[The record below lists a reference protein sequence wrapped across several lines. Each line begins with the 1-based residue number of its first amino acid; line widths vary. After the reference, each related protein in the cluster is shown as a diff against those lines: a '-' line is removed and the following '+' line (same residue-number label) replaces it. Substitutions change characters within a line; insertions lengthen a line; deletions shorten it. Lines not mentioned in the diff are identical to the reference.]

1 MVLGVK
7 MNKHEMKMTEEMK
20 MTDYVEVTTI
30 STFRIRYMM
39 RKDDLRALNTA
50 VDPTDDELTEWAI
63 QQTRTDTAID
73 EFSQVWLG
81 EQIVSTRECTEDE
94 MVIAFDRDN
103 DYLKEWT
110 RDAKIRW
117 VRTSLNKNA

>member
-73 EFSQVWLG
+73 EFSQQWVG

-110 RDAKIRW
+110 RDAKIKW

>member
-1 MVLGVK
+1 
-7 MNKHEMKMTEEMK
+7 MKEMK

-39 RKDDLRALNTA
+39 LKDDLRALNTA
-50 VDPTDDELTEWAI
+50 VDPTDDELVEWAL
-63 QQTRTDTAID
+63 DTLTATECD
-73 EFSQVWLG
+73 EFSQEWLG
-81 EQIVSTRECTEDE
+81 EQIVSTSECTEDE

-110 RDAKIRW
+110 RDAKIKW

>member
-1 MVLGVK
+1 

-73 EFSQVWLG
+73 EFSQQWVG

-110 RDAKIRW
+110 RDAKIKW